1 MNILSGRR
9 NPLRMLSNAI
19 DFRTRR
25 KQRPKSADFENTE
38 EPHGEARSQDPAAA
52 ASGAG
57 GGARSASVTD
67 ILECVSLSPG
77 PQQKPGPEAGGRVL
91 EGRNSAPDML
101 TDPAA
106 AATLNTR
113 AAGRARTRLS
123 AAAAAKQKLSTRFQP
138 QRKAQHRGEARLL
151 PRPPSSASSSSSVK
165 RAQTF
170 SLGGGGGGPGGGG
183 QPGYKTLP
191 KQASSRSIGSTDSS
205 QSTASS
211 RKSSNS
217 SNTSDCSLASAAGA
231 EISQSALEEI
241 AAFEKF
247 ITEYFENS
255 DNNNTAAA
263 ARKASHPPAGR
274 ARQKVSASSVL
285 SEVLELSI

>member
-1 MNILSGRR
+1 
-9 NPLRMLSNAI
+9 MLSNAI

-38 EPHGEARSQDPAAA
+38 EPHGEARSQEPAAEA
-52 ASGAG
+52 PGAG

-101 TDPAA
+101 ADPAA

-113 AAGRARTRLS
+113 AAGRVRTRLS

-151 PRPPSSASSSSSVK
+151 PRPPSASSSSSVK

-170 SLGGGGGGPGGGG
+170 SLGGGGPGGGG

>member
-1 MNILSGRR
+1 MSE
-9 NPLRMLSNAI
+9 SNHHTCN
-19 DFRTRR
+19 DLT
-25 KQRPKSADFENTE
+25 
-38 EPHGEARSQDPAAA
+38 
-52 ASGAG
+52 
-57 GGARSASVTD
+57 
-67 ILECVSLSPG
+67 
-77 PQQKPGPEAGGRVL
+77 
-91 EGRNSAPDML
+91 L
-101 TDPAA
+101 TDLQVTALILDVELWCVDPHVVVAV
-106 AATLNTR
+106 TEQRGHR
-113 AAGRARTRLS
+113 ASRL
-123 AAAAAKQKLSTRFQP
+123 
-138 QRKAQHRGEARLL
+138 
-151 PRPPSSASSSSSVK
+151 
-165 RAQTF
+165 
-170 SLGGGGGGPGGGG
+170 GGGGPGGGG